1 MRYDKDSVKTLVKQ
15 ATMVV
20 VDREIYDVKQCHED
34 YFEGLTESGEYVQV
48 YYDEIDL
55 ELDSIYKTILLNP

>member
-1 MRYDKDSVKTLVKQ
+1 MRYDKSSAKTLVKQ

-34 YFEGLTESGEYVQV
+34 YFEALTEDGEYVQV